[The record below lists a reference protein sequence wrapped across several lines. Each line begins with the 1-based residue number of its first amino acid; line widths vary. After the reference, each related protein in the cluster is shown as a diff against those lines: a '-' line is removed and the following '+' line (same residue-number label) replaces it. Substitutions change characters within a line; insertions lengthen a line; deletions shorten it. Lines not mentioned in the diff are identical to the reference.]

1 MFDTVVVGAADSAG
15 ARRAFDRALELA
27 GATGGTLHVVTA
39 IPRKSER
46 PPYVP
51 EEFRYT
57 DAGADGPDWLLGQLR
72 QPAAEF
78 DVDVAA
84 HPVRANPADAI
95 ALVAAEE
102 HADIVVVGTGTS
114 HGTRHLS
121 RVPKAVMDRVPCAV
135 LVV

>member
-1 MFDTVVVGAADSAG
+1 VFDTVVVGATDSAG

-27 GATGGTLHVVTA
+27 AASGATLHVVTS
-39 IPRKSER
+39 IPRKGEP

-72 QPAAEF
+72 ARAAKVR
-78 DVDVAA
+78 VDVAA
-84 HPVRANPADAI
+84 HPVRAHP
-95 ALVAAEE
+95 
-102 HADIVVVGTGTS
+102 
-114 HGTRHLS
+114 
-121 RVPKAVMDRVPCAV
+121 PKAVMDRVACAV

>member
-1 MFDTVVVGAADSAG
+1 VFDTVVIGATDSAG

-39 IPRKSER
+39 IPRKSEP
-46 PPYVP
+46 PPYLP

-72 QPAAEF
+72 ARAAKVH
-78 DVDVAA
+78 VDVAA
-84 HPVRANPADAI
+84 HPVRAHPADAI
-95 ALVAAEE
+95 AQVAAEE
-102 HADIVVVGTGTS
+102 HADIVVVGTGSS

>member
-1 MFDTVVVGAADSAG
+1 MFDTVVVGATDSAG

-27 GATGGTLHVVTA
+27 AASGATLHVVTS
-39 IPRKSER
+39 IPRKGEP

-72 QPAAEF
+72 ARAAKVN
-78 DVDVAA
+78 VDVAA
-84 HPVRANPADAI
+84 HPVRAHPAEAI
-95 ALVAAEE
+95 ALVAAQE
-102 HADIVVVGTGTS
+102 HADIVVVGTGS
-114 HGTRHLS
+114 SRGTRHLS
-121 RVPKAVMDRVPCAV
+121 RVPKAVMDRVACAV